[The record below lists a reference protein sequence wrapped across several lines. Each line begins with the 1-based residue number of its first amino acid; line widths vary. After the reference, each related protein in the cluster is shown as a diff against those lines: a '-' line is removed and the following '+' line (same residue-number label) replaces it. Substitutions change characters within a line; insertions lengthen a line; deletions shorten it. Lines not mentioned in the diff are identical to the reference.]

1 MKRGTRWLVA
11 CFSLSL
17 AACGSEEPEAAQAPR
32 EEGVSRLAD
41 IEAALRALPGT
52 EVVGVNDDGVPFM
65 LSGPLGET
73 GRVLTGASVRQANA
87 LLTPALER
95 IAPAF
100 RLRTRDLVPLSTSTD
115 EQGHTHLRYA
125 QTKNG
130 LPVVG
135 QQLILHLNEKGQVYA
150 VNGTA
155 RDGEAASF
163 EPRISAQAA
172 RQAALGATK
181 GGTTVVNEPQLVYV
195 RAPATGLLT
204 LAFQV
209 KVEGQE
215 DGTPVRDQV
224 FVGALDGAE
233 VWRYSEIHLA
243 KNRRVCSAGGTNNGT
258 CRTEG
263 QAPTGDAVIDT
274 AYDNLGRFYDCFNA
288 NFARDSYDNAG
299 ALLSARVHYMS
310 NYTNAFW
317 DGTGMVCGDGNGTT
331 IGPLCSDPDIVI
343 HELTHGI
350 TEHESGLVYSGESGA
365 ISEAL
370 SDVFAAY
377 CQGWATGPWIMG
389 TDVWQLVEQA
399 WTPSTP
405 GDALRYMDDP
415 RRDGASLD
423 HYSDYNSTI
432 NVHYGSG
439 IINLAF
445 KLLSTGGT
453 HPRGRSTVSVP
464 GIGIQTAGRI
474 FYKASTDYFTP
485 STNMA
490 QARTYTRQV
499 AQVLGY
505 STAIQDAVDKAWQ
518 AVGVGVAMPP
528 PTCTLLTNGVTRTG
542 ISGAAGAQQYFCL
555 DAPANVP
562 VSITMS
568 GGTGDADLYV
578 KFGAAPTTSS
588 YDCRPYLTGNN
599 EACNSAA
606 RATAGRYWIMLRGY
620 SAYSGVSLRGQY

>member
-1 MKRGTRWLVA
+1 MKRSTRWLAA
-11 CFSLSL
+11 CLSLSL
-17 AACGSEEPEAAQAPR
+17 TACGSEGPEAPRAPR
-32 EEGVSRLAD
+32 EEGASRLAD
-41 IEAALRALPGT
+41 VEAALRALPGT
-52 EVVGVNDDGVPFM
+52 EVVGVRDDGVPFM
-65 LSGPLGET
+65 LRGPLGET
-73 GRVLTGASVRQANA
+73 GRAIRGASAYQANA
-87 LLTPALER
+87 LLTLALER

-100 RLRTRDLVPLSTSTD
+100 RLRTRDLVPLSTSVD

-125 QTKNG
+125 QVKKG

-135 QQLILHLNEKGQVYA
+135 QQLILHLDEKGRVYA

-155 RDGEAASF
+155 RDGEDVSA
-163 EPRISAQAA
+163 EPRISARAA
-172 RQAALGATK
+172 SQAALGSTK
-181 GGTTVVNEPQLVYV
+181 GGTTVVGEPQLVYV
-195 RAPATGLLT
+195 RASETGPLT

-209 KVEGQE
+209 EVEGQ
-215 DGTPVRDQV
+215 DGDTPVRDQV

-233 VWRYSEIHLA
+233 VWRYSELHFA

-263 QAPTGDAVIDT
+263 QLPTGDVAIDS
-274 AYDNLGRFYDCFNA
+274 AYDNLGRFYDCFNV
-288 NFARDSYDNAG
+288 NFARDSYNNAG

-317 DGTGMVCGDGNGTT
+317 DGTGMVCGDGNGSTV
-331 IGPLCSDPDIVI
+331 GPLCADPDIVI
-343 HELTHGI
+343 HEFTHGI
-350 TEHESGLVYSGESGA
+350 TETESGLVYSGESGA
-365 ISEAL
+365 LSESL
-370 SDVFAAY
+370 SDIFAAY
-377 CQGWATGPWIMG
+377 CQSWATGPWIMG
-389 TDVWQLVEQA
+389 NDVWHLVELA

-423 HYSDYNSTI
+423 HYSDYNSSI

-453 HPRGRSTVSVP
+453 HPRGRTTVSVP
-464 GIGIQTAGRI
+464 GIGIQAAGRI

-485 STNMA
+485 STTMA
-490 QARTYTRQV
+490 QAKTYTRQ
-499 AQVLGY
+499 AALALGY

-518 AVGVGVAMPP
+518 AVGVGVAVPP
-528 PTCTLLTNGVTRTG
+528 PACTVLTNGVTLSG
-542 ISGAAGAQQYFCL
+542 ISGAAGSQQYYCL

-562 VSITMS
+562 VAISMS

-578 KFGAAPTTSS
+578 KFGSAPTATS
-588 YDCRPYLTGNN
+588 YDCRPYLAGNN

-606 RATAGRYWIMLRGY
+606 RATAGRYWILLRGY
-620 SAYSGVSLRGQY
+620 TAFSGVSLRGQY